1 MTAEVTRLL
10 SKVFWIDQNMYPEM
24 LGHTC
29 VINAPSVFKY
39 AWSMV
44 KPMLD
49 IRTQNKVEVRA
60 PARPK
65 AQPQSQAQP
74 NAQVVVI

>member
-1 MTAEVTRLL
+1 MKHMTAEVTRLL

-29 VINAPSVFKY
+29 VINAPSIFKY

-49 IRTQNKVEVRA
+49 VRTQNKVEVSWI
-60 PARPK
+60 PAIAR
-65 AQPQSQAQP
+65 
-74 NAQVVVI
+74 NF